1 MSYRSRIAFRFF
13 LCPFICIIVYFV
25 IMFFSMQVAALLE
38 GEKYL
43 DHEGLIYLIEG
54 VFGVAVCILW
64 CLIKKKYE
72 LGTPTISS
80 GKAIDWIYAVVS
92 AFSMMGV
99 AVLYFYLVKNL
110 HISAIQ
116 KSLEDYD
123 EMMDMT
129 SISQADLYMNV
140 IGTCIFVPILE
151 EMLFRGFL
159 MQGMLELKKPLLAIF
174 ASALVFG
181 GMHGQPIQIG
191 YAFLAGLML
200 GSLYYLT
207 RNLFM
212 TILAH
217 MIFNLMGSGI
227 YMLWS
232 IPEAAENVLTGTELA
247 AIVAFAVITVYM
259 ALKRKERFSKVE
271 EETGD
276 INTMLP
282 ERHT

>member
-25 IMFFSMQVAALLE
+25 IIFFSMQVAALLE

-43 DHEGLIYLIEG
+43 DHEGLLYLIEG
-54 VFGVAVCILW
+54 VLGVAVCILW

-99 AVLYFYLVKNL
+99 AVLYFYLLKNL

-140 IGTCIFVPILE
+140 IGTCIFVPL
-151 EMLFRGFL
+151 
-159 MQGMLELKKPLLAIF
+159 
-174 ASALVFG
+174 
-181 GMHGQPIQIG
+181 
-191 YAFLAGLML
+191 
-200 GSLYYLT
+200 
-207 RNLFM
+207 
-212 TILAH
+212 
-217 MIFNLMGSGI
+217 
-227 YMLWS
+227 
-232 IPEAAENVLTGTELA
+232 
-247 AIVAFAVITVYM
+247 
-259 ALKRKERFSKVE
+259 
-271 EETGD
+271 
-276 INTMLP
+276 
-282 ERHT
+282 